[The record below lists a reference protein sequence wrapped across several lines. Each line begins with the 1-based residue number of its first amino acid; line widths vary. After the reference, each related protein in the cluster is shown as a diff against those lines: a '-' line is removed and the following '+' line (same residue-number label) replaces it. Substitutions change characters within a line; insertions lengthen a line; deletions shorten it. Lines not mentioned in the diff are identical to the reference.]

1 MLFWI
6 LFTSVHLA
14 SLIFLSASLMRLND
28 YTRKHH
34 FEESRYTML
43 LGFIRLPHVIML
55 YIAGTAA
62 WIFFTAI
69 YSVILLNG

>member
-6 LFTSVHLA
+6 LFISIHLA
-14 SLIFLSASLMRLND
+14 SLIFLSASLWRLGD

-34 FEESRYTML
+34 FEESGYTML
-43 LGFIRLPHVIML
+43 LGFIRLPHAVML
-55 YIAGTAA
+55 YVAGTAA